1 MNLRRLLPVLILSAL
16 AGAQDLQV
24 EATGYGPN
32 VEAATRSA
40 QRAAIEKG
48 IGTVITSQTE
58 LENFQV
64 KKDLVLSRTEGA
76 VKSSETIKTT
86 QGPDGA
92 WEVTIRAVVS
102 KSEIRQDLMAL
113 SILRAAVGN
122 PRVAILVRETVL
134 GKPKLDGA
142 VENQVIQGFRSRE
155 FEVVD
160 ASDALR
166 AKRARDIQLAEGG
179 DPKAAAILGA
189 ELGAEVVIVGTA
201 DATETDISQNPY
213 FHNTAMKSASG
224 VVTLKAID
232 VTNREILAS
241 ASDNA
246 PMVHVNPDVA
256 GSQALEKATRKV
268 LENNGI
274 IDQLVKVWQNKAN
287 NGQVLRV
294 RVQNIPNFVA
304 SQVAVEEL
312 RTDAVSVETRK
323 MADRTL
329 FLDVTWKGTASDFC
343 AAIDGRKINKDRN
356 KFVVVSMEGN
366 SIVLEVKSLEGAGAK

>member
-1 MNLRRLLPVLILSAL
+1 VNLRRLLPVLILSAL

-48 IGTVITSQTE
+48 IGTIISSQTE

-76 VKSSETIKTT
+76 VKSTETLKTS

-102 KSEIRQDLMAL
+102 KSEIREDLLAL

-134 GKPKLDGA
+134 GKQAVDGA

-160 ASDALR
+160 PSDALR
-166 AKRARDIQLAEGG
+166 VKRSRDIQLAEGG

-201 DATETDISQNPY
+201 EATETDISQNPY

-232 VTNREILAS
+232 VNSKEILAS
-241 ASDNA
+241 SSADA
-246 PMVHVNPDVA
+246 PMVHVNPSIA
-256 GSQALEKATRKV
+256 GSQALEKAAKKA
-268 LENNGI
+268 LEKDGI
-274 IDQLVKVWQNKAN
+274 IDQLLKVWQNKAN

-294 RVQNIPNFVA
+294 RVQNLPNFGS
-304 SQVAVEEL
+304 SQVVVEEL
-312 RTDAVSVETRK
+312 RAEAVSVETRK
-323 MADRTL
+323 LADRTL

-343 AAIDGRKINKDRN
+343 SAIDGRKINKDRN
-356 KFVVVSMEGN
+356 KLLVVSLEGN
-366 SIVLEVKSLEGAGAK
+366 SIVLEVRGLDGAGAK